1 MIPNYKPLT
10 VRKSSTLKLDHKSD
24 KTQSNICWT
33 ELELSYFIV
42 EYFRD
47 WSHKQMKSGEFY
59 VGV

>member
-10 VRKSSTLKLDHKSD
+10 VRKSSTLKLDHEGD

-47 WSHKQMKSGEFY
+47 WSHKQMK
-59 VGV
+59 